1 MSKCQTLL
9 WTTFLIRARTTLS
22 LAIRLHNWHDLT
34 FFFPQQSDYIIIW
47 HDLTFFFPQQSDYIF
62 CIKSLV
68 LSQPENSCHSLSF
81 YSSYQFH
88 PPPMILLILFMAIYY
103 SHLNNQTSPL
113 SIDNLK
119 KILTFNFSRSPE
131 LHSFLKTALQK
142 NPKKRPTADRL
153 LTVSALYSK
162 VFIYCFNPCG

>member
-1 MSKCQTLL
+1 MTSLFSFLSNQTTYLT
-9 WTTFLIRARTTLS
+9 WPHFFLS
-22 LAIRLHNWHDLT
+22 SAIRLH
-34 FFFPQQSDYIIIW
+34 IW
-47 HDLTFFFPQQSDYIF
+47 HDLTFFFPQQSDYVF

-88 PPPMILLILFMAIYY
+88 SPPMILLILFMAIYY